1 MPTLLKNKNKKN
13 KKSYFYLLTKS
24 WNYGILFA
32 AVRKSPF
39 TMKNLRVKDLGITE
53 RRKGFKN
60 DSPKGVPRVSAAYRL
75 PTETKLKL
83 VAIADAL
90 GSSETAAFV
99 EIVNNYYENQE
110 EIRRAVQFEKLKKER
125 EALKERLAK
134 INNEIGSLGS

>member
-1 MPTLLKNKNKKN
+1 ME
-13 KKSYFYLLTKS
+13 YFFQRFGRT
-24 WNYGILFA
+24 
-32 AVRKSPF
+32 PF
-39 TMKNLRVKDLGITE
+39 VMKNMRVKDLGITE

-60 DSPKGVPRVSAAYRL
+60 DSPKPRVSAAYRL

>member
-1 MPTLLKNKNKKN
+1 
-13 KKSYFYLLTKS
+13 
-24 WNYGILFA
+24 
-32 AVRKSPF
+32 
-39 TMKNLRVKDLGITE
+39 MKNLRVKDLGITE

-60 DSPKGVPRVSAAYRL
+60 DSQKPRVSAAYRL

-110 EIRRAVQFEKLKKER
+110 EIRRAVQVEKLRKER

>member
-1 MPTLLKNKNKKN
+1 
-13 KKSYFYLLTKS
+13 
-24 WNYGILFA
+24 
-32 AVRKSPF
+32 
-39 TMKNLRVKDLGITE
+39 MKNMRVKDLGITE

>member
-1 MPTLLKNKNKKN
+1 M
-13 KKSYFYLLTKS
+13 TKS
-24 WNYGILFA
+24 WNYGILFP
-32 AVRKSPF
+32 AVRKNPF
-39 TMKNLRVKDLGITE
+39 TMKNMKVKDLGITE

>member
-1 MPTLLKNKNKKN
+1 VPTLLKNKNKKN
-13 KKSYFYLLTKS
+13 KKSHFYLLTKS

-90 GSSETAAFV
+90 GSSETA
-99 EIVNNYYENQE
+99 
-110 EIRRAVQFEKLKKER
+110 
-125 EALKERLAK
+125 
-134 INNEIGSLGS
+134 

>member
-1 MPTLLKNKNKKN
+1 M
-13 KKSYFYLLTKS
+13 TKS
-24 WNYGILFA
+24 WNYGILFP
-32 AVRKSPF
+32 AVRKNPF
-39 TMKNLRVKDLGITE
+39 TMKNMKVKDLGITE

-60 DSPKGVPRVSAAYRL
+60 DSPKPRVSAAYRL

-83 VAIADAL
+83 VEIANAL

-110 EIRRAVQFEKLKKER
+110 EIRRAVQVEKLRKER

>member
-13 KKSYFYLLTKS
+13 KKSHFYLLTKS
-24 WNYGILFA
+24 WNYGILFP
-32 AVRKSPF
+32 AVRKNPF
-39 TMKNLRVKDLGITE
+39 IMKNLRVKDLGITE

-60 DSPKGVPRVSAAYRL
+60 DSQKPRVSAAYRL

-110 EIRRAVQFEKLKKER
+110 EIRRAVQVEKLRKER